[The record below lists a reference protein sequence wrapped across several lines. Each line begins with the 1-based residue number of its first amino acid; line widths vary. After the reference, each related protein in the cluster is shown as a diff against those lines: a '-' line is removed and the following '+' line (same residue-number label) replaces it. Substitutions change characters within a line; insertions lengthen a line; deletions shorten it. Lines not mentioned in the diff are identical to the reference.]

1 MSTMLSGASSTHLVN
16 QPSAKAPLA
25 DRVGHSDPSKYVERS
40 SVHSGAGTMK
50 FASLLEGTDFS
61 ANLFFVHRGVLLPG
75 GGIGHHFHNTCEEM
89 YVIFDNEAEFT
100 IDGRTTLLSG
110 PAAAPCRL
118 GHSHAIYNRSST
130 PTEFMNICVSA
141 RKSSYDTFDLGDDRV
156 NCVLDDKPTFMSIRL
171 DSGVV
176 TGDGPTQVKRLL
188 VPGVLL
194 GPWNHVDYISVGPS
208 ASHAEA
214 AKTDIEEFVYVL
226 AGRGRAV
233 VGEDETAVSAG
244 DAVPVLHGQA
254 RSFQCEADERLE
266 LMVVGIEVT

>member
-1 MSTMLSGASSTHLVN
+1 MSPAHSGASQSHLVN
-16 QPSAKAPLA
+16 QPSAKAPLSE
-25 DRVGHSDPSKYVERS
+25 RVGHSDPSKYVEFGN
-40 SVHSGAGTMK
+40 VHSGAGTMR

-141 RKSSYDTFDLGDDRV
+141 RKSTYDTFDLGDDRV
-156 NCVLDDKPTFMSIRL
+156 DCVVDEKPTFMSIRL

-176 TGDGPTQVKRLL
+176 DGDGPTLVKRLL

-194 GPWNHVDYISVGPS
+194 GPWRYVDYIAVGPA

-214 AKTDIEEFVYVL
+214 AKSDVEEFVYVL
-226 AGRGRAV
+226 AGRGRVV
-233 VGEDETAVSAG
+233 VGDDEAAVSAG

-254 RSFQCEADERLE
+254 RSFHCEAGPRLE